1 MWDLVPWPGMKPRP
15 LHLELRVL
23 AAGPPGKPL
32 APLLVIRTHI
42 SAVHFTTPFGP
53 SIGLWSSIGLKLVFF
68 FFLQICS
75 FPSIPPFQ
83 PMATSHFIS
92 QTKTLGAV
100 IIFGIFFLLYSMF
113 STLADPVALSSNTHS
128 IWSLLTTSI
137 HYLRSND
144 HHPHR
149 CKWPS
154 PTPTPI
160 TVRWWSFDLR

>member
-23 AAGPPGKPL
+23 AAGPPGKP
-32 APLLVIRTHI
+32 PSPTFSNKDSYFS
-42 SAVHFTTPFGP
+42 SALYHPIWTFN
-53 SIGLWSSIGLKLVFF
+53 WSLKLNRSKTRLF